1 MGADCHTRGCH
12 SFFGHL
18 AGLMTVFKSAP
29 HVAQSTGKT
38 WLITGSGHVAALA
51 EAEVDILSGQG
62 VWPVSHLLEEGL
74 KEVEGSHHPN
84 SGDPNRSPQARAI
97 TTQPLHRA
105 SLDWS
110 MTSRYLLHLEQQ
122 ARGKEVEETARAR
135 NDLVCQCFHCNAPAT
150 PAPLRPTRSL
160 SGTFTYFLL
169 VLSSEEERQD
179 YSHPNTLDTFK
190 NKQNLSEAASD
201 KIWSPQELLLSSC
214 PVAPAGLHTGGLQ
227 P

>member
-1 MGADCHTRGCH
+1 
-12 SFFGHL
+12 
-18 AGLMTVFKSAP
+18 MTVFKSAP

-38 WLITGSGHVAALA
+38 WRITGSGHVAALA

-105 SLDWS
+105 SLGLEHDIQILVAPGATGQRERQEERTRQERPGVPVLPLQRSCNPCPSEAHQEPVWHL
-110 MTSRYLLHLEQQ
+110 YL
-122 ARGKEVEETARAR
+122 
-135 NDLVCQCFHCNAPAT
+135 F
-150 PAPLRPTRSL
+150 S
-160 SGTFTYFLL
+160 LL

-190 NKQNLSEAASD
+190 NKQNLSEVASD
-201 KIWSPQELLLSSC
+201 KI
-214 PVAPAGLHTGGLQ
+214 
-227 P
+227 